1 MLIEKSLEIRS
12 SKFYQRIHTDNE
24 ERFATMEI
32 LWGMTGIII
41 ILFIAFLL
49 SKSKKSINFR
59 TVIGALAIQF
69 IFGFIVLKWELG
81 RNFFK
86 GITSIVEQII
96 NTSNDGISFLFGG
109 LLGME
114 GVGMIFAFQ
123 VLPVIIFFSS
133 LISVLFYIGVMQ
145 VLTKAIGGFL
155 SLILKTTKPESLSAA
170 ANIFV
175 GLTEA
180 PLVVKPYL
188 EKMTKSELFAVMTGG
203 AASVSGTVLVG
214 YSLLGVPLDYLLAA
228 AFMAA
233 PAGLLIAKMLV
244 PETEVQEEQLIKID
258 AEKDAQN
265 IVDAASNGAIVGL
278 KLALNIGALLL
289 AFISLI
295 ALVNLGLDWVSGLFG
310 FEAITIEQILGYVM
324 APLAFI
330 IGVPWDEA
338 VQAGSFIGQKFVLN
352 EFVAFSNFG
361 AEIEH
366 FSDKTVAVI
375 TFALCGFANLA
386 SMGMLIGGIGGLAPS
401 RKNDL
406 VRLAFLAIIGGTLA
420 NLLSAAI
427 AGMLI

>member
-1 MLIEKSLEIRS
+1 M
-12 SKFYQRIHTDNE
+12 
-24 ERFATMEI
+24 MEI
-32 LWGMTGIII
+32 IWGITGILV
-41 ILFIAFLL
+41 ILIIAFLL
-49 SKSKKSINFR
+49 SKSKRNINYR
-59 TVIGALAIQF
+59 TVFGALVLQF
-69 IFGFIVLKWELG
+69 LFGFIVLKWELG
-81 RNFFK
+81 RSFFRK
-86 GITSIVEQII
+86 ITSIVEQII
-96 NTSNDGISFLFGG
+96 NTSNEGINFLFGG
-109 LLGME
+109 VLGLE
-114 GVGMIFAFQ
+114 GIGTVFAFQ

-145 VLTKAIGGFL
+145 ILTRAIGGFL
-155 SLILKTTKPESLSAA
+155 AFMLKTTKQESLSAA

-175 GLTEA
+175 GVTEA

-203 AASVSGTVLVG
+203 TASVSGTVLVG

-233 PAGLLIAKMLV
+233 PAGLLIAKILV
-244 PETEVQEEQLIKID
+244 PETETTEEQAII
-258 AEKDAQN
+258 AESEKEAKN
-265 IVDAASNGAIVGL
+265 IVDAASNGALIGL

-295 ALVNLGLDWVSGLFG
+295 ALVNLGLEWISGWFG
-310 FEAITIEQILGYVM
+310 FEAVTIEQILGYAM
-324 APLAFI
+324 APLAFL

-338 VQAGSFIGQKFVLN
+338 IQAGSFIGQKFVLN

-361 AEIEH
+361 AEINH

-386 SMGMLIGGIGGLAPS
+386 SMGMLIGGIGGLASS

-406 VRLAFLAIIGGTLA
+406 VRFAFLAIIGGTLA

-427 AGMLI
+427 AGLLI

>member
-1 MLIEKSLEIRS
+1 M
-12 SKFYQRIHTDNE
+12 
-24 ERFATMEI
+24 MEI
-32 LWGMTGIII
+32 IWGITGILV
-41 ILFIAFLL
+41 ILIIAFLL
-49 SKSKKSINFR
+49 SKSKRNINYR
-59 TVIGALAIQF
+59 TVFGALVLQF
-69 IFGFIVLKWELG
+69 LFGFIVLKWELG
-81 RNFFK
+81 RSFFRK
-86 GITSIVEQII
+86 ITSIVEQII
-96 NTSNDGISFLFGG
+96 NTSNEGINFLFGG
-109 LLGME
+109 VLGLE
-114 GVGMIFAFQ
+114 GIGTVFAFQ

-145 VLTKAIGGFL
+145 ILTRAIGGFL
-155 SLILKTTKPESLSAA
+155 AFMLKTTKQESLSAA

-175 GLTEA
+175 GVTEA

-203 AASVSGTVLVG
+203 TASVSGTVLVG

-233 PAGLLIAKMLV
+233 PAGLLIAKILV
-244 PETEVQEEQLIKID
+244 PETETTEEQAII
-258 AEKDAQN
+258 AESEKEAKN
-265 IVDAASNGAIVGL
+265 IVDAASNGALIGL

-295 ALVNLGLDWVSGLFG
+295 ALVNLGLEWISGWFG
-310 FEAITIEQILGYVM
+310 FEAVTIEQILGYAM
-324 APLAFI
+324 APLAFL

-338 VQAGSFIGQKFVLN
+338 IQAGSFIGQKFVLN

-361 AEIEH
+361 AEINH

-406 VRLAFLAIIGGTLA
+406 VRFAFLAIIGGTLA

-427 AGMLI
+427 AGLLI